1 MTDRPGGG
9 PPRAGLARFAALFRV
24 PYVRWLCATSMLARL
39 PYSVDALAILL
50 YVQERTGSF
59 ATGGLVSASSAASAA
74 LATPLLGRLVDR
86 LGQTPVL
93 VGSAVAHA
101 TGLMLLVGLGEAGA
115 PTWTLAACGLIA
127 GLYPPLSPCFRS
139 LWGGLLDH
147 DQTAIRTALAL
158 DAILLEFVFVGGP
171 LIAAVIFAV
180 WSPAAALV
188 AVTILATA
196 GTLAFAATPP
206 SRAWRA
212 VERHDGGLLGPLR
225 APGLQTLLITA
236 VPLGAA
242 LGALDVALPAFGVE
256 HGSRSLGGVAIAC
269 LALGSAAG
277 GVLYGMRVP
286 PDVRRSYLWL
296 VAALPFGV
304 ALLAVAES
312 TLVLLLLCPL
322 AGALIA
328 PLTAAENELTAA
340 VVPAGMVT
348 EAYSWV
354 ITATVG
360 GIAAGAAAS
369 GAIVEAT
376 SWRTALL
383 LAGATALVG
392 ALAGL
397 SRRATLAPATPQ
409 PARP

>member
-1 MTDRPGGG
+1 ML
-9 PPRAGLARFAALFRV
+9 RAPFV
-24 PYVRWLCATSMLARL
+24 PWLCAASMFARL

-59 ATGGLVSASSAASAA
+59 ATAGLVSASSAATAA

-93 VGSAVAHA
+93 VGSAIAHA
-101 TGLMLLVGLGEAGA
+101 AGLMLLLVLGETGA

-139 LWGGLLDH
+139 LWGELLDH
-147 DQTAIRTALAL
+147 DRTAIRTALAL

-171 LIAAVIFAV
+171 LIAAVIFAI

-188 AVTILATA
+188 VVTVLATA
-196 GTLAFAATPP
+196 GTLAFAAAPP
-206 SRAWRA
+206 SRAWRQEA
-212 VERHDGGLLGPLR
+212 RHTAGLLGPLR
-225 APGLQTLLITA
+225 SPGLRTLMLTA
-236 VPLGAA
+236 VPLGIA
-242 LGALDVALPAFGVE
+242 LGAIDVALPAFGVD
-256 HGSRSLGGVAIAC
+256 HGSRSIGGVAIAC
-269 LALGSAAG
+269 LAAGSAVG
-277 GVLYGMRVP
+277 GVLYGVRVP
-286 PDVRRSYLWL
+286 PDVRRSYLML
-296 VAALPFGV
+296 IAALPFGV
-304 ALLAVAES
+304 
-312 TLVLLLLCPL
+312 VLLTVADSTVVLFLLCPV

-328 PLTAAENELTAA
+328 PLTAAENELTAS
-340 VVPAGMVT
+340 VVPGGMVT

-360 GIAAGAAAS
+360 GIAAGAAAA

-383 LAGATALVG
+383 LAGAV
-392 ALAGL
+392 ALAGAAVGL
-397 SRRATLAPATPQ
+397 SRRATLVPPT